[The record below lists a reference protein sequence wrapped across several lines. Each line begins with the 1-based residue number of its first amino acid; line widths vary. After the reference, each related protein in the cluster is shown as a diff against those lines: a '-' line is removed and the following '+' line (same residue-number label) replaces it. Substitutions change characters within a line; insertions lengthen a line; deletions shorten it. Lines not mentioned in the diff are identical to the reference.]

1 MNGLLI
7 DANQY
12 FETVVDSALKER
24 KVNTFPLA
32 RDYLVTILSFYV
44 PAGNLFDEVNES
56 GKRSQ
61 SMLAEALLS
70 ALNSEQN
77 ERAAKLKRMADR
89 ALYIAG
95 FFADSLNRKLVDV
108 DYYQEMGSTAYALL
122 AENTREDL
130 AAKVYREYATRFLA
144 FMEVLSVIADQAKV
158 NDEQNILRLYETY
171 ARTGSDLARERL
183 LERGLIAV
191 PLFDLKKPT
200 KQ

>member
-7 DANQY
+7 DPNQY
-12 FETVVDSALKER
+12 FESVVDAAMEQRQVK
-24 KVNTFPLA
+24 TFPHA
-32 RDYLVTILSFYV
+32 RDYLVTVLSFYV
-44 PAGNLFDEVNES
+44 PAGNLFDEVTDS

-61 SMLAEALLS
+61 SMLSEALLN
-70 ALNSEQN
+70 AMNSDTH
-77 ERAAKLKRMADR
+77 ERSAKLKRMADR
-89 ALYIAG
+89 ALYVAG

-144 FMEVLSVIADQAKV
+144 FMEVLSVIASQAKV
-158 NDEQNILRLYETY
+158 QDEQNILRLYETY
-171 ARTGSDLARERL
+171 AKTGSDLARERL

-191 PLFDLKKPT
+191 PLFDLKNPT